1 MENAKI
7 IILIVSM
14 FGAIAGVLFTRIA
27 TPPEGFVYLMVLFA
41 LFGVIAANLVL
52 IIVYEISKSLTSN

>member
-14 FGAIAGVLFTRIA
+14 IGAIAGVLFTRIA
-27 TPPEGFVYLMVLFA
+27 NPSEGFLYLMVLFA
-41 LFGVIAANLVL
+41 LFGVIAANLILV
-52 IIVYEISKSLTSN
+52 VVFEISKI